1 MTYRNARDVGCCA
14 GGNDGPFRCS
24 TQGSWADSG
33 CPSEASLKSEAG
45 KQETNIAFKNQGT
58 AAIDIYWI
66 DYDVHLQHYSKLMPG
81 GSQNFQTY
89 ATHPL
94 DSDGRDRDLPRCL
107 DFRRRHQRTVTI
119 EP

>member
-1 MTYRNARDVGCCA
+1 MTYRNATLVA
-14 GGNDGPFRCS
+14 VLAATTALFCS

-66 DYDVHLQHYSKLMPG
+66 DYDGHRQHYSKLMPG

-89 ATHPL
+89 ATHPWIATDATGTCL
-94 DSDGRDRDLPRCL
+94 GVWISDAGTN
-107 DFRRRHQRTVTI
+107 TVTI